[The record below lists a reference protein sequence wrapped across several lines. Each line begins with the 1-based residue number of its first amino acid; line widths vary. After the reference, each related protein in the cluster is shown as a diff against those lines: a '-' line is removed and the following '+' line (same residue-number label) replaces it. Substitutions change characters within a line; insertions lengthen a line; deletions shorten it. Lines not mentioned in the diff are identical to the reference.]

1 MEQEPT
7 FKFYSKKEAMKTC
20 SYCPRNVQYLRERRN
35 KLLQETDFYL
45 LPDVVIDE
53 NKLNIKKYR
62 QDLRNFINRFV
73 NDEIICGIMDDDIEL
88 KYFPKLVLDGT
99 AQT

>member
-1 MEQEPT
+1 
-7 FKFYSKKEAMKTC
+7 MK
-20 SYCPRNVQYLRERRN
+20 
-35 KLLQETDFYL
+35 
-45 LPDVVIDE
+45 
-53 NKLNIKKYR
+53 IK
-62 QDLRNFINRFV
+62 NRFV